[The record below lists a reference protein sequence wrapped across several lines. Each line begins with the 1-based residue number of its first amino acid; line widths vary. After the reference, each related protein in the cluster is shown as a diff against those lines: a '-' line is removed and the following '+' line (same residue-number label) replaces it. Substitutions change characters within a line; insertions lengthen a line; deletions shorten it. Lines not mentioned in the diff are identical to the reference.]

1 MNTRD
6 AIVIA
11 INDIS
16 RAECSIMH
24 LMPLEASH
32 PDWVS
37 WSKRLTDLYFV
48 RLELEKMLEAKKG
61 NA

>member
-1 MNTRD
+1 MNNRD

-11 INDIS
+11 IHDIS
-16 RAECSIMH
+16 RAESSLMN
-24 LMPLEASH
+24 LMPREVNH

-37 WSKRLTDLYFV
+37 WSKKLTDLYFV

-61 NA
+61 QA